1 MKKSIHNWLLSLA
14 AIIAL
19 FATPTVANA
28 QITYTSGK
36 LSIEGAP
43 AHSYLGLTIDKM
55 NGLYWT
61 CKTGNFFQLDLTP
74 ANPRIAGTGNQV
86 VFYNSATGKFNSIQV
101 ASVYN
106 YSDERAK
113 TNIRTLESGL
123 NTILNL
129 RPVSYNWRIDGNS
142 ADTDTLSD
150 GVSSSLK
157 AMGPEEEDNTQYG
170 FLAQEVEQVLPDAV
184 KTDENG
190 NKLINYTAIIPVLVQ
205 SVQELQGII
214 SQQNSV
220 IENLSSRLENS
231 PSAKIEKSDYIVSC
245 TPNPTHGETTFT
257 YSISQFASSAKII
270 ISDLMGTQ
278 AMSINCDITNSSSN
292 ANLSSL
298 RSGVYIATLVVDN
311 NVKDSKQ
318 IVVSQ

>member
-1 MKKSIHNWLLSLA
+1 MKHLTKTWLLSIV
-14 AIIAL
+14 AIISL
-19 FATPTVANA
+19 FTTPSVVNA

-43 AHSYLGLTIDKM
+43 AHSFLGLTIDKM

-86 VFYNSATGKFNSIQV
+86 VFYNTGTGKFNSIQV

-113 TNIRTLESGL
+113 TNIRTLDGGL
-123 NTILNL
+123 NTIMGL
-129 RPVSYNWRIDGNS
+129 RPVSYNWKTDKGLSTKNS
-142 ADTDTLSD
+142 TNITT
-150 GVSSSLK
+150 SLN

-170 FLAQEVEQVLPDAV
+170 FLAQEVEQIIPDAV

-190 NKLINYTAIIPVLVQ
+190 NKLINYTAIIPMLVQ
-205 SVQELQGII
+205 SVQELQGVIT
-214 SQQNSV
+214 QQNSV
-220 IENLSSRLENS
+220 IENLSTRLNS
-231 PSAKIEKSDYIVSC
+231 TRTESVERNDYIISC

-257 YSISQFASSAKII
+257 YSISQVATNAKII
-270 ISDLMGTQ
+270 ISDLMGAQTT
-278 AMSINCDITNSSSN
+278 SVNCDVTDTSVSI
-292 ANLSSL
+292 NLSSL

-318 IVVSQ
+318 IVVAD

>member
-1 MKKSIHNWLLSLA
+1 MKTSIHNWLLSLS

-19 FATPTVANA
+19 LATPNVASA

-43 AHSYLGLTIDKM
+43 AHSFLGLTIDKM

-74 ANPRIAGTGNQV
+74 SNPRIAGTGNQV
-86 VFYNSATGKFNSIQV
+86 VFYNTSTGKFNSIQV

-113 TNIRTLESGL
+113 TNIRTLDGGL
-123 NTILNL
+123 NTILSL
-129 RPVSYNWRIDGNS
+129 HPVSYNWKTDINS
-142 ADTDTLSD
+142 VDTDALSAEA
-150 GVSSSLK
+150 SSPLK

-190 NKLINYTAIIPVLVQ
+190 NKLINYTALIPMLVQ
-205 SVQELQGII
+205 SVQELQEIV
-214 SQQNSV
+214 SQQDSV
-220 IENLSSRLENS
+220 IENLSSRLENTS
-231 PSAKIEKSDYIVSC
+231 NTIEKNDYIVSC
-245 TPNPTHGETTFT
+245 SPNPTHGEITFT

-278 AMSINCDITNSSSN
+278 AMSINCDITNTIST
-292 ANLSSL
+292 ADLSSL
-298 RSGVYIATLVVDN
+298 TSGVYIATLVVDN

-318 IVVSQ
+318 IVVSM